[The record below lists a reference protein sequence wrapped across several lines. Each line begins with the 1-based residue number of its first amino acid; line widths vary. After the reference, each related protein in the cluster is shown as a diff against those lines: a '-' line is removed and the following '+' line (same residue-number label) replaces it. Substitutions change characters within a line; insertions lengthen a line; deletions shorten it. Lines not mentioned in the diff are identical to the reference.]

1 MTMTEASASVPV
13 VRIAD
18 KGMRAPVEIRG
29 FRIGFGTSEEQE
41 KTAWAEV
48 EIYRLAAGG
57 YLTHRIGYSLKYHTA
72 DTRCLTNRGQQKGD
86 PATVDDLPDD
96 AVPCEIC
103 RPAPPEYLG
112 DEEQIRYEFPR
123 HRFDGAE
130 TPAQVE
136 SHLTWYRNNDGTKS
150 VSYSQP
156 VRDALAQAAQ
166 NDEGF
171 RLAGIDG
178 TGSTATVHW

>member
-13 VRIAD
+13 IRIAD

-29 FRIGFGTSEEQE
+29 TRIGFGTSEEQE
-41 KTAWAEV
+41 KLAWAEV
-48 EIYRLAAGG
+48 EIYRLEAGG
-57 YLTHRIGYSLKYHTA
+57 YLTHRIGYSLKYHTEH
-72 DTRCLTNRGQQKGD
+72 TNCKVARGQQKGD

-112 DEEQIRYEFPR
+112 DDEAIRYEFPR
-123 HRFDGAE
+123 HRFDGCE

-136 SHLTWYRNNDGTKS
+136 SRLTWYRNKDGTKS

-156 VRDALAQAAQ
+156 VRDALEQAAA
-166 NDEGF
+166 NDENF
-171 RLAGIDG
+171 RQAGIDG
-178 TGSTATVHW
+178 SESTAQINW